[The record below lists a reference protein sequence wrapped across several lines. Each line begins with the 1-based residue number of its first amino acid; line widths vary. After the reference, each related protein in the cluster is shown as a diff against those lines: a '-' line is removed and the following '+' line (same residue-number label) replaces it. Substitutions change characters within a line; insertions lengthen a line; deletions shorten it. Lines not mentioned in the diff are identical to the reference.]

1 MSSAT
6 ATATAA
12 AISFGGATTYIT
24 TPLAIPGCALW
35 LDGADPLNN
44 GIQPTSGTAIST
56 WSDKSGNGR
65 NATVA
70 SNRIEGTYNTAF
82 NGVYFQSS
90 NVGYVTSYAA
100 NPTVETMFIVANIDS
115 PANQNNNTIIG
126 GQRGARS
133 FGFGFSV
140 SGGIGSSSYLNNQV
154 AWQTT
159 SVTGPSAGTT
169 ALITGTVSNTSNVTV
184 SLNGATTGA
193 SYTAGT
199 ITAWTSN
206 TTTYLAVDTTNR
218 AYYYK
223 GYVMEILFYNSVL
236 PTAQRQQI
244 EGYLAWKWRLQNNLS
259 RTHPY
264 ANSFNNPGYFGNLGT
279 SIIQPVQFSNT
290 LPVRTGLA
298 LWLDAADSTTV
309 VLSNTN
315 VTRWNDKSGNGR
327 HMSNAT
333 LSNTPTYNPIGFKNL
348 PTISFSPTTFN
359 FLQNTSF
366 NLNSFPS
373 ITLFIIVQRIS
384 NTTTFQR
391 FFSAATTIGGADQTG
406 LTQFNLNTSGTND
419 SVRYERNAPTKAA
432 LNTLNPSMIEL
443 IINGSSTNIDSF
455 VANTN
460 YIYTNG
466 SLGTSSTGSGNGTN
480 FNLVHVR
487 LGNATFNSSLTTFEQ
502 LQGNISEI
510 VMFNRALNLNEFR
523 QTESYLGWKWN
534 LQTNLPTTHPYY
546 NNATFANLPPITN
559 TNILLTAGFRPTSL
573 SGLALWL
580 DAADSAS
587 VITSGTTVT
596 RWNDKSGNGYN
607 MSSNTNY
614 GTTTLPTYSSNTAN
628 KYVQMA
634 PTQAL
639 CSALYNYTTAWSVFV
654 CMNNVIV
661 GERFMVSPYVT
672 VPLVMMSMGLGNNK
686 IWNNAFTTTPTDIT
700 GNHIEYTSAENTN
713 ALSNLLYYRDGV
725 IQASNVKNMGV
736 AANASAKMGIGANAT
751 VNNAMGGTY
760 QVYEILV
767 YNSVLPTTQ
776 RQQIEGYLAW
786 KWGLT
791 GSLPTSHP
799 NKYMPP

>member
-1 MSSAT
+1 MSS

-90 NVGYVTSYAA
+90 NVGYVTSYSA

-133 FGFGFSV
+133 FGFSFSV

-184 SLNGATTGA
+184 SLNGATSGA

-199 ITAWTSN
+199 ITAWIAG

-298 LWLDAADSTTV
+298 LWLDAADISRMTIVGSNITQYIDKSSNGII
-309 VLSNTN
+309 LSNTT
-315 VTRWNDKSGNGR
+315 VSQQPTLVYD
-327 HMSNAT
+327 SN
-333 LSNTPTYNPIGFKNL
+333 NMP
-348 PTISFSPTTFN
+348 
-359 FLQNTSF
+359 
-366 NLNSFPS
+366 
-373 ITLFIIVQRIS
+373 
-384 NTTTFQR
+384 
-391 FFSAATTIGGADQTG
+391 
-406 LTQFNLNTSGTND
+406 
-419 SVRYERNAPTKAA
+419 
-432 LNTLNPSMIEL
+432 
-443 IINGSSTNIDSF
+443 
-455 VANTN
+455 
-460 YIYTNG
+460 
-466 SLGTSSTGSGNGTN
+466 
-480 FNLVHVR
+480 
-487 LGNATFNSSLTTFEQ
+487 
-502 LQGNISEI
+502 
-510 VMFNRALNLNEFR
+510 
-523 QTESYLGWKWN
+523 
-534 LQTNLPTTHPYY
+534 
-546 NNATFANLPPITN
+546 
-559 TNILLTAGFRPTSL
+559 NILLTSNASQRLVRTSIAASNLSINGEVTILFVHSPTNIENSLISWTNAVGMPRIQFHTPERTTGFKFDYGNASSNVRVETTIANYLTSGRRL
-573 SGLALWL
+573 EGGYKRGTSQVLRTFG
-580 DAADSAS
+580 STVAS
-587 VITSGTTVT
+587 VTNTIAQVDSTLADLTFGAF
-596 RWNDKSGNGYN
+596 
-607 MSSNTNY
+607 SS
-614 GTTTLPTYSSNTAN
+614 
-628 KYVQMA
+628 
-634 PTQAL
+634 
-639 CSALYNYTTAWSVFV
+639 
-654 CMNNVIV
+654 
-661 GERFMVSPYVT
+661 
-672 VPLVMMSMGLGNNK
+672 
-686 IWNNAFTTTPTDIT
+686 TTPYFYSGRFCELVWFNRGLTD
-700 GNHIEYTSAENTN
+700 N
-713 ALSNLLYYRDGV
+713 
-725 IQASNVKNMGV
+725 
-736 AANASAKMGIGANAT
+736 
-751 VNNAMGGTY
+751 
-760 QVYEILV
+760 EI
-767 YNSVLPTTQ
+767 N
-776 RQQIEGYLAW
+776 QIEGYLAW
-786 KWGLT
+786 KWGLQK
-791 GSLPTSHP
+791 SLPSSHP
-799 NKYMPP
+799 FFNFPQG